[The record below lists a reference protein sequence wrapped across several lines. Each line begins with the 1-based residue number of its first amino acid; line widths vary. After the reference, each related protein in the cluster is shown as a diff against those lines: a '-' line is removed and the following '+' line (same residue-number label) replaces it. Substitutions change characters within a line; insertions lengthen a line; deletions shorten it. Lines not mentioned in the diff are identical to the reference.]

1 VQPLT
6 KRALRASRP
15 AAGVPPSA
23 KRPGDATTP
32 GRWAQSPAVF
42 LAVILTAQLMVVLD
56 ATIVNVALPRM
67 QVALGFSPAGLSWV
81 LNAYVLTFGGLL
93 LLGAR
98 AGDLLGRR
106 RVFLLGIALFAG
118 GSMLGGMA
126 GASSMLLAARAAQG
140 VGAALAAPTALSM
153 LTSELPEGPSR
164 VRAIGLYT
172 AVSAAG
178 GAIGLV
184 AGGVLTELLSWRW
197 VMFVNV
203 PIGVAVL
210 AIGRVVLTESS
221 RRRGRADV
229 AGAVASTLGMTGLV
243 LGLVEAGTEGFAAPS
258 SYVPLVAGAALL
270 AAFGLIERRAPEPVV
285 PLRLLA
291 HATRSGANAA
301 RGLISAGMYGTFFF
315 MTQFLQD
322 LDRYS
327 PLRAGVAFLPMPV
340 SVFLGSQ
347 LASRVLLRRMR
358 PRAVMIT
365 GIVLATASLGVAS
378 TIGRG
383 AGYGQVLLMLVPL
396 GIGSGISFVSLTSA
410 SLVEV
415 GAKDAGVA
423 SGLVNVSQQLGGAL
437 GLAVLVTVFG
447 AATHHLRV
455 TASSGE
461 GLAAQVQSSFLGGMH
476 DVFGVAALLSAAALV
491 VVGTTVGR
499 ARRPPALPG
508 CPGARARC
516 GACRRARGRSRR
528 DGARSRTTRARGEL
542 SRHPRTG
549 RRLVSQKREPR
560 RHGHWPMRPSISSRS
575 RPARAMWRS
584 RSSILPITAS
594 QGDIGPAPL
603 PWRLRRS
610 SGVTSRFGAP
620 ARKRSAKSTSA
631 RHARHACHARH
642 ASSADRVGDD
652 FVELAAPVGG
662 GAVEAGGVLFR
673 RSARGRWPVPSRPG
687 AGPSRA
693 ATSWRSPRTGGP
705 STQRRG
711 RGTSARG

>member
-1 VQPLT
+1 
-6 KRALRASRP
+6 
-15 AAGVPPSA
+15 
-23 KRPGDATTP
+23 
-32 GRWAQSPAVF
+32 VF

-67 QVALGFSPAGLSWV
+67 QVALGFSPTGLSWV

-118 GSMLGGMA
+118 GSMLGGIA
-126 GASSMLLAARAAQG
+126 DASFLLLAARGVQG

-153 LTSELPEGPSR
+153 LTSEFPEGPAR

-184 AGGVLTELLSWRW
+184 AGGVLTELFSWRW

-203 PIGVAVL
+203 PIGIAVV
-210 AIGRVVLTESS
+210 AIGRVVLTESI
-221 RRRGRADV
+221 RRRGRADI
-229 AGAVASTLGMTGLV
+229 AGALSSTLGMTGLV

-270 AAFGLIERRAPEPVV
+270 ALFGLIERRAPEPVV

-340 SVFLGSQ
+340 SIFLGSQ
-347 LASRVLLRRMR
+347 LASRVLLRRLP

-365 GIVLATASLGVAS
+365 GIVLATASLGVAT

-410 SLVEV
+410 SLTEV
-415 GAKDAGVA
+415 GPEDAGVA

-447 AATHHLRV
+447 AATHHLQV
-455 TASSGE
+455 TAGPGE
-461 GLAAQVQSSFLGGMH
+461 GLAAQVQAAFVGGMH
-476 DVFGVAALLSAAALV
+476 DVFRVAALLSAAALV
-491 VVGTTVGR
+491 VVGTTI
-499 ARRPPALPG
+499 A
-508 CPGARARC
+508 
-516 GACRRARGRSRR
+516 
-528 DGARSRTTRARGEL
+528 
-542 SRHPRTG
+542 
-549 RRLVSQKREPR
+549 
-560 RHGHWPMRPSISSRS
+560 
-575 RPARAMWRS
+575 
-584 RSSILPITAS
+584 
-594 QGDIGPAPL
+594 
-603 PWRLRRS
+603 
-610 SGVTSRFGAP
+610 
-620 ARKRSAKSTSA
+620 
-631 RHARHACHARH
+631 
-642 ASSADRVGDD
+642 SADPRAGAARVPEVDA
-652 FVELAAPVGG
+652 ELVAEL
-662 GAVEAGGVLFR
+662 GAVLVEIEHAAHELEA
-673 RSARGRWPVPSRPG
+673 S
-687 AGPSRA
+687 
-693 ATSWRSPRTGGP
+693 
-705 STQRRG
+705 
-711 RGTSARG
+711 